1 MTTKY
6 VVLEGHTLGVL
17 RPGTE
22 PAYDTLEP
30 LGRSVDGHAWQD
42 GPVAVYGSSIRP
54 ATRADFDKF
63 RVSVPPDWAEPQG
76 EQS

>member
-1 MTTKY
+1 MATEY
-6 VVLEGHTLGVL
+6 VVKDGHTLGVL
-17 RPGTE
+17 WRGAE

-30 LGRSVDGHAWQD
+30 LDRSVDGHAWQD

-63 RVSVPPDWAEPQG
+63 RVSVPPDWTEPQG